1 MQAGAA
7 LHVLAHLLHGQA
19 DTPVA
24 DGFGGHLQGFEQGH
38 ATATENRQ
46 AARQARALQHLQ
58 QAANTRQTQQQLVAT
73 QAPVRFAQQP
83 AAQPPEQQ
91 RPP

>member
-7 LHVLAHLLHGQA
+7 LHLLAHLLHGQA

-38 ATATENRQ
+38 AAAAEDCQ
-46 AARQARALQHLQ
+46 AAGQARAFQHLQ
-58 QAANTRQTQQQLVAT
+58 QAADMW
-73 QAPVRFAQQP
+73 QA
-83 AAQPPEQQ
+83 
-91 RPP
+91 